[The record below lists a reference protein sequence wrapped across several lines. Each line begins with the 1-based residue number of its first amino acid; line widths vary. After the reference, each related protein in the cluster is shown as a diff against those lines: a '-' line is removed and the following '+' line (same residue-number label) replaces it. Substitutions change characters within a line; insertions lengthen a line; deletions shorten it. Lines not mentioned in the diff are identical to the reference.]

1 MKNATNGDNAP
12 KIHHEKLYNGDIKM
26 YGKEIKKI
34 LVSREEI
41 AKRVAELGKQI
52 SEDYK
57 GESVT
62 LVCTLRGASI
72 FFADLVREIEGD
84 VEIDFIAV
92 SSYGAGTKS
101 SGEVKMIKDL
111 SEPIKDKNVII
122 VEDIID
128 TGITLCYLKK
138 LLLAR
143 APKSLKV
150 CSLLDKPSRRQVDFK
165 GDYIGFEIE
174 NEFVVGYG
182 LDYGEKMR
190 NFKDVCV
197 LAPEVYGG

>member
-1 MKNATNGDNAP
+1 
-12 KIHHEKLYNGDIKM
+12 M
-26 YGKEIKKI
+26 YGTEIKKI
-34 LVSREEI
+34 LIERQDI
-41 AKRVAELGKQI
+41 AKRVSELGKQI
-52 SEDYK
+52 SNDYK

-84 VEIDFIAV
+84 VVIDFIAV
-92 SSYGAGTKS
+92 SSYGSGTSS

-150 CSLLDKPSRRQVDFK
+150 CSLLDKPSSRTVDFK
-165 GDYIGFEIE
+165 GDYVGFEIE

-182 LDYGEKMR
+182 LDYDEKMR

>member
-1 MKNATNGDNAP
+1 
-12 KIHHEKLYNGDIKM
+12 M

-143 APKSLKV
+143 APKSLQV
-150 CSLLDKPSRRQVDFK
+150 YSLLDKPSRRQVDFK

>member
-1 MKNATNGDNAP
+1 
-12 KIHHEKLYNGDIKM
+12 M
-26 YGKEIKKI
+26 YGKEIKKVLI
-34 LVSREEI
+34 TKEEI
-41 AKRVAELGKQI
+41 AKRVAQLGEQI
-52 SEDYK
+52 SNDYR
-57 GESVT
+57 GEPIT

-72 FFADLVREIEGD
+72 FFADLAREIDGD
-84 VEIDFIAV
+84 VEMDFIAV
-92 SSYGAGTKS
+92 SSYGAGTSS
-101 SGEVKMIKDL
+101 SGEVKMVKDL
-111 SEPIKDKNVII
+111 SAPIKDKNVIV

-128 TGITLCYLKK
+128 TGITLNYLKK

-150 CSLLDKPSRRQVDFK
+150 CALLDKPSRRKVDFK

-182 LDYGEKMR
+182 LDYDEKMR

>member
-1 MKNATNGDNAP
+1 
-12 KIHHEKLYNGDIKM
+12 M
-26 YGKEIKKI
+26 YGKEIKKVLI
-34 LVSREEI
+34 ERQDI
-41 AKRVAELGKQI
+41 AKRVSELGKQI
-52 SEDYK
+52 SNDYK

-72 FFADLVREIEGD
+72 FFADLVREIEGE
-84 VEIDFIAV
+84 VVIDFIAV
-92 SSYGAGTKS
+92 SSYGAGTSS

-128 TGITLCYLKK
+128 TGVTLCYLKK

-143 APKSLKV
+143 SPKSLKV
-150 CSLLDKPSRRQVDFK
+150 CSLLDKPSRRKVDFE
-165 GDYIGFEIE
+165 GDYVGFEIE

-182 LDYGEKMR
+182 LDYNEKMR

>member
-1 MKNATNGDNAP
+1 
-12 KIHHEKLYNGDIKM
+12 M
-26 YGKEIKKI
+26 YGKKIKKVLI
-34 LVSREEI
+34 TKEEI
-41 AKRVAELGKQI
+41 AKRVAQLGEQI
-52 SEDYK
+52 SKDYR
-57 GESVT
+57 GESIT

-72 FFADLVREIEGD
+72 FFADLAREIDGD
-84 VEIDFIAV
+84 VEMDFIAV
-92 SSYGAGTKS
+92 SSYGSGTSS
-101 SGEVKMIKDL
+101 SGEVKMVKDL
-111 SEPIKDKNVII
+111 SAPIKDKNVIV

-128 TGITLCYLKK
+128 TGITLNYLKK

-150 CSLLDKPSRRQVDFK
+150 CALLDKPSRRKVDFK

-182 LDYGEKMR
+182 LDYDEKMR

>member
-1 MKNATNGDNAP
+1 
-12 KIHHEKLYNGDIKM
+12 M
-26 YGKEIKKI
+26 YGKEIKKVLI
-34 LVSREEI
+34 ERQDI
-41 AKRVAELGKQI
+41 AKRVSELGKQI
-52 SEDYK
+52 SNDYK

-84 VEIDFIAV
+84 VVIDFIAV
-92 SSYGAGTKS
+92 SSYGSGTSS

-150 CSLLDKPSRRQVDFK
+150 CSLLDKPSRRKVDFK
-165 GDYIGFEIE
+165 GDY
-174 NEFVVGYG
+174 VG
-182 LDYGEKMR
+182 LDYDEKMR

>member
-1 MKNATNGDNAP
+1 
-12 KIHHEKLYNGDIKM
+12 M
-26 YGKEIKKI
+26 YGKEIKKVLI
-34 LVSREEI
+34 TKEEI
-41 AKRVAELGKQI
+41 AKRVAQLGEQI
-52 SEDYK
+52 SKDYR
-57 GESVT
+57 GEPIT

-72 FFADLVREIEGD
+72 FFADLAREIDGD
-84 VEIDFIAV
+84 VEMDFIAV
-92 SSYGAGTKS
+92 SSYGAGTSS
-101 SGEVKMIKDL
+101 SGEVKMVKDL
-111 SEPIKDKNVII
+111 SAPIKDKNVIV

-128 TGITLCYLKK
+128 TGITLNYLKK

-150 CSLLDKPSRRQVDFK
+150 CALLDKPSRRKVDFK

-182 LDYGEKMR
+182 LDYDEKMR